1 MSISHRYFFN
11 SFISLNT
18 YNITNQNQFREF
30 VAKAPFVSGTT
41 FKQILSKSSADYC
54 SNSCQL
60 VNQSSPLQSINCSH
74 LECLNVIHDD
84 SITNFLIPRGNQSK
98 RLPHQKKISTEL
110 NQSQV
115 TKMSSQS
122 VININVL
129 IQEVEDTMDEN
140 YIETG
145 ADYQDVIQML
155 VELRKSI
162 RENEHNLH
170 TEIPDPIRV
179 YR

>member
-1 MSISHRYFFN
+1 
-11 SFISLNT
+11 
-18 YNITNQNQFREF
+18 
-30 VAKAPFVSGTT
+30 
-41 FKQILSKSSADYC
+41 
-54 SNSCQL
+54 
-60 VNQSSPLQSINCSH
+60 
-74 LECLNVIHDD
+74 
-84 SITNFLIPRGNQSK
+84 
-98 RLPHQKKISTEL
+98 
-110 NQSQV
+110 
-115 TKMSSQS
+115 MSSQS

-140 YIETG
+140 SIETG